1 MGATQMILRAFQS
14 EWVKMRRRRLWFG
27 SYGAITGVVLLTTI
41 VTIAGALHHPDR
53 QGDLTLARLAHA
65 SGLSQGLTQSGILLG
80 AVSFSIAAAQFGG
93 EFSHGTLR
101 NLLVRQPRRAVL
113 MSGKCLAVLTFLV
126 GAVVAATVVDVGA
139 AFFMAHLRG
148 IPTEAWTSGVGMGQ
162 LGVALG
168 DLAVSTCGFAIVG
181 MVLGLLLRSSVIAIA
196 AGLALL
202 LPIETILTNAAPG
215 TARWLPGQL
224 LEAIAQGGSTTAPF
238 GAAVITVCAYLAG
251 AFAITMLVFTQ
262 RDVTA

>member
-1 MGATQMILRAFQS
+1 
-14 EWVKMRRRRLWFG
+14 MRRRRLWFG

-53 QGDLTLARLAHA
+53 HNDLTLAQLAQA

-93 EFSHGTLR
+93 EFAHGTLR
-101 NLLVRQPRRAVL
+101 NLLVRQPRRPVL
-113 MSGKCLAVLTFLV
+113 MAGKCLAVISFLI
-126 GAVVAATVVDVGA
+126 GAVVVAAIIGIAA
-139 AFFMAHLRG
+139 AFAMAHARG
-148 IPTEAWTSGVGMGQ
+148 ISTSAWTSGVGMGD
-162 LGVALG
+162 LGIALG
-168 DLAVSTCGFAIVG
+168 NLVISTCGFALVG
-181 MVLGLLLRSSVIAIA
+181 MVLGVLLRSSVIAIA

-202 LPIETILTNAAPG
+202 LPVETILTDAVPG

-224 LEAIAQGGSTTAPF
+224 LEAIAQGGSKIAPF
-238 GAAVITVCAYLAG
+238 GPAVVTMSAYLA
-251 AFAITMLVFTQ
+251 ALVAATMVVFVR